1 MDVQYATMQLCV
13 VKVGM
18 LESKMMKIAA
28 RAIVMFFVAALAYLH
43 AEGG

>member
-1 MDVQYATMQLCV
+1 MQYVTTQLCV

-28 RAIVMFFVAALAYLH
+28 RAIVIFFVAALAYLY
-43 AEGG
+43 AGGG